1 MATYPV
7 SKPIPGMGLLG
18 VASVLGEFDLSL
30 PLEGVAGLPLGY
42 ALQVK
47 DWPSFPGT
55 PEFQGQARETALQ
68 RVRGKDSQ
76 KVNILC
82 AGKSLYNDIAEIS
95 RLAAHAPLR
104 GNLTLVNIL
113 RH

>member
-7 SKPIPGMGLLG
+7 SKPIPGAPGLG

-42 ALQVK
+42 ALQVV
-47 DWPSFPGT
+47 DRPYFPGT

-68 RVRGKDSQ
+68 RVRGKNSQ
-76 KVNILC
+76 KSQHPSTFVQESHCIMTSQKLE
-82 AGKSLYNDIAEIS
+82 GLQLMLHYEVS
-95 RLAAHAPLR
+95 
-104 GNLTLVNIL
+104 
-113 RH
+113 